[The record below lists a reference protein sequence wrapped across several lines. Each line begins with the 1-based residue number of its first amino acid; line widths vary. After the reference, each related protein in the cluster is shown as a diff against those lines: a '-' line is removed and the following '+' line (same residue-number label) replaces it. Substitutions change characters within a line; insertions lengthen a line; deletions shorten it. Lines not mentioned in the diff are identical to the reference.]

1 MGNLS
6 TLSTFCQNCYNF
18 SMASRRNYVTAAEVN
33 TMAGFTP
40 TDNELNIAEEL
51 IDTFVGFQNKY
62 MAGEIHGRA
71 SGGGVNTINLET
83 SQQNSNE
90 ADYFKYCEVE
100 IIAGTGAG
108 QRGIVSSSTKAGVLT
123 MVENWTT
130 APDATSIYRIYQLG
144 KFPRDIDGFLY
155 TNAEPYV
162 YAKSI
167 PEMVKRA
174 VAAQVEYMHT
184 MGSDF
189 FATDKADKVSESIG
203 DYAYSNALNGVGV
216 TGVSKFIA
224 PKAKLLLKGIQN
236 RCGEIT

>member
-1 MGNLS
+1 
-6 TLSTFCQNCYNF
+6 
-18 SMASRRNYVTAAEVN
+18 MASRRNYVTAVEVN

-51 IDTFVGFQNKY
+51 IDAFVGPQQKY
-62 MAGEIHGRA
+62 FYIEMRGRA
-71 SGGGVNTINLET
+71 SAGGANTINLEST
-83 SQQNSNE
+83 QQNEYE

-100 IIAGTGAG
+100 ILVGTGAG
-108 QRGIVSSSTKAGVLT
+108 QRGIVTSSTKAGVLT

-130 APDATSIYRIYQLG
+130 PPDSTSIYRIYQLG
-144 KFPRDIDGFLY
+144 KFPRNVDGFLY
-155 TNAEPYV
+155 TNSEPYQ

-167 PEMVKRA
+167 PEAVKRA

-203 DYAYSNALNGVGV
+203 DYSYSNALNGVGV

-224 PKAKLLLKGIQN
+224 PKAKMLLKGIQN
-236 RCGEIT
+236 RCGEIV